1 LNQQLPNDTAS
12 QFKFLRNFESIFS
25 QRAQELG
32 ANNKAIK
39 DFKDKNGD
47 TLEISF
53 SRFIQ
58 DANYRDFIIKAYEPI
73 KAAVNIFDVMAN
85 SEHYLGYAEALN
97 ANIESM
103 GLASTSY
110 KIAN

>member
-53 SRFIQ
+53 SRFI
-58 DANYRDFIIKAYEPI
+58 
-73 KAAVNIFDVMAN
+73 
-85 SEHYLGYAEALN
+85 
-97 ANIESM
+97 
-103 GLASTSY
+103 
-110 KIAN
+110 